1 MFSVSE
7 FTLVDSPT
15 SDIFSL
21 AVPSITN
28 DSSMISSPVG
38 GLISSIAL
46 SITDT
51 TPVIPSSVTA
61 PAETVF
67 SPDNLGSS
75 TRQRR

>member
-1 MFSVSE
+1 M
-7 FTLVDSPT
+7 DSPT
-15 SDIFSL
+15 SDIISL

-38 GLISSIAL
+38 GLISSVAP

-51 TPVIPSSVTA
+51 TSVIPSSVTA